1 MKKLIYQW
9 PDPTAPN
16 SAGAAY
22 WPGQGNIEFDNPMD
36 ASFNTP
42 MEYTNPKTKQKEK
55 PNWFNISTL
64 HELGHSV
71 DDRFGLMK
79 TNGAKPH
86 AGGWQTH
93 NVDDVADKLIAHFL
107 KVDEMK
113 ALGVTQQRLHAL
125 TVNALRGTVAQ
136 PPDISPDAWKKLS
149 DFVNT
154 CAGRESSKKPWEHPL
169 DVGGRSYHMGYS
181 AAEGGEQWFSFAMA
195 SLSGF
200 MSKYQWRAPAEWF
213 AETYAFTWLKSVE
226 APGWVDPALAAY
238 MYGGKVA
245 AGAPQANKH

>member
-1 MKKLIYQW
+1 M
-9 PDPTAPN
+9 
-16 SAGAAY
+16 GA
-22 WPGQGNIEFDNPMD
+22 
-36 ASFNTP
+36 TP
-42 MEYTNPKTKQKEK
+42 MVYTNPKTKRPEQ

-71 DDRFGLMK
+71 DDRFGLMAA
-79 TNGAKPH
+79 NGAKPH

-93 NVDDVADKLIAHFL
+93 TVDDVAKKLIALVL
-107 KVDEMK
+107 KVPEIT
-113 ALGVTQQRLHAL
+113 ALGVTEQRLHAL
-125 TVNALRGTVAQ
+125 TVDALRGKVAQ
-136 PPDISPDAWKKLS
+136 PPDINANAWNKLS
-149 DFVNT
+149 GFVNT
-154 CAGRESSKKPWEHPL
+154 CASRESSKSPWEHPL
-169 DVGGRSYHMGYS
+169 DLGDGRSYHMGYS

-213 AETYAFTWLKSVE
+213 AETYAYTWLNSVP
-226 APGWVDPALAAY
+226 APGWVEPALATY